1 MAALPQLSCHIRLSP
16 NSPGIYLFY
25 FWILILQHITL
36 VDMLFHN
43 TSIIVISPALNTAR
57 ETLLQQLCH
66 CSPHI
71 GLTMNF
77 TGIKVSLLCFISTS
91 GIMVIINCPYPGC
104 AFNTGNVAEALAAML
119 LQIHASGFHSGGT
132 PDVDQS
138 NVTTITV
145 VACVRKVWCPT
156 ISAGSSTEAWC
167 YFNIRWT
174 DYVTATKITGQDHV
188 IRLLECCDED
198 LGKNLISPHNE
209 NRGRSIGSN

>member
-66 CSPHI
+66 CSSHI

-77 TGIKVSLLCFISTS
+77 TGIKVSLCFISTS
-91 GIMVIINCPYPGC
+91 GIMVNCPYPGC
-104 AFNTGNVAEALAAML
+104 TFNTGNVAEALAAML